1 MSTLVGGTVTLCD
14 DSLVIVSRVE
24 RGTTVAKLARL
35 LPLVRGATPEDGD
48 RAGVLDAAL
57 LAFLDFGIKRTS
69 MVEVARRGGLS
80 LATLYRR
87 FANKSDLIQAVGLR
101 QARQFIDKA
110 DATVQRQIDRDAS
123 AEDQIVELFVA
134 FLDGL
139 RGNRLL
145 DRLLKTEPETVLP
158 YLTVQG
164 APVIELGRDYLAEFI
179 ARLQREGKLPQ
190 YDPLPLAEMIART
203 ALSMALTPQ
212 TVIPL
217 GDDAAVRQFAREH
230 VVPGFRLL

>member
-1 MSTLVGGTVTLCD
+1 M
-14 DSLVIVSRVE
+14 
-24 RGTTVAKLARL
+24 AKLAKL
-35 LPLVRGATPEDGD
+35 LPLVRGAGADD
-48 RAGVLDAAL
+48 SQSQVLDAAL

-87 FANKSDLIQAVGLR
+87 FAGKSDLIQAVGMR
-101 QARQFIDKA
+101 QARQFIDQV
-110 DATVQRQIDRDAS
+110 DAAVQRQIDRDAS

-158 YLTVQG
+158 YLTVHG
-164 APVIELGRDYLAEFI
+164 GPVIELGRDYLAEFVT
-179 ARLQREGKLPQ
+179 RLQSEGKLPQ
-190 YDPLPLAEMIART
+190 YDPQPLAEMIART
-203 ALSMALTPQ
+203 SLSMALTPQ

-217 GDDAAVRQFAREH
+217 DDDAALRRFAREH
-230 VVPGFRLL
+230 VVPGFRIP

>member
-1 MSTLVGGTVTLCD
+1 MSA
-14 DSLVIVSRVE
+14 VSRSDSM
-24 RGTTVAKLARL
+24 RGGGRATGGPKLTGL
-35 LPLVRGATPEDGD
+35 LPLVRGADPED
-48 RAGVLDAAL
+48 RNQAKVLDAAL

-87 FANKSDLIQAVGLR
+87 FAGKSDLIEAVGLR
-101 QARQFIDKA
+101 QARGFIA
-110 DATVQRQIDRDAS
+110 SVDAAVQRQIDSDAS

-134 FLDGL
+134 FVHGL

-145 DRLLKTEPETVLP
+145 DRLLKTEPEIVLP

-179 ARLQREGKLPQ
+179 VRLQREGKLPQ
-190 YDPLPLAEMIART
+190 YDPLPLAEMVARNS
-203 ALSMALTPQ
+203 LSMALTPQ

-217 GDDAAVRQFAREH
+217 DDDAALRRFARDH
-230 VVPGFRLL
+230 VVPGFRIP

>member
-1 MSTLVGGTVTLCD
+1 MT
-14 DSLVIVSRVE
+14 
-24 RGTTVAKLARL
+24 KLAKL
-35 LPLVRGATPEDGD
+35 LPLVREAAPED
-48 RAGVLDAAL
+48 RNQTTVLDAAL

-87 FANKSDLIQAVGLR
+87 FAGKTDLIQAVGLR
-101 QARQFIDKA
+101 QARDFIAQVD
-110 DATVQRQIDRDAS
+110 TVVQRQIDSDAG
-123 AEDQIVELFVA
+123 AEEQIVELFVA

-139 RGNRLL
+139 RSNQLL
-145 DRLLKTEPETVLP
+145 DRLLTTEPEMVLP
-158 YLTVQG
+158 YLTVRG

-179 ARLQREGKLPQ
+179 ERLQREDKLAQ

-217 GDDAAVRQFAREH
+217 QDDAAVRQFARDH
-230 VVPGFRLL
+230 VVPGFRIP

>member
-1 MSTLVGGTVTLCD
+1 MAEL
-14 DSLVIVSRVE
+14 
-24 RGTTVAKLARL
+24 AKL
-35 LPLVRGATPEDGD
+35 LPLVRGAGAED
-48 RAGVLDAAL
+48 RNQSQVLDAAL

-87 FANKSDLIQAVGLR
+87 FAGKSDLIQAVGLR
-101 QARQFIDKA
+101 QARQFIDQV
-110 DATVQRQIDRDAS
+110 DAAVQRQIDRDAS

-145 DRLLKTEPETVLP
+145 DRLLKTEPEVVLP
-158 YLTVQG
+158 YLTVHG

-179 ARLQREGKLPQ
+179 TRLQSEGKLPQ
-190 YDPLPLAEMIART
+190 YDPRPVAEMIART
-203 ALSMALTPQ
+203 SLSMALTPQ

-217 GDDAAVRQFAREH
+217 DDDAALRRFARDH
-230 VVPGFRLL
+230 VIPGFRIP

>member
-1 MSTLVGGTVTLCD
+1 
-14 DSLVIVSRVE
+14 
-24 RGTTVAKLARL
+24 
-35 LPLVRGATPEDGD
+35 
-48 RAGVLDAAL
+48 

-87 FANKSDLIQAVGLR
+87 FAGKSDLIQAVGLR
-101 QARQFIDKA
+101 QAREFIDLV
-110 DATVQRQIDRDAS
+110 DAAVQRQVDSDAG
-123 AEDQIVELFVA
+123 AEEQIVELFVA

-145 DRLLKTEPETVLP
+145 DRLLSTEPEIVLP
-158 YLTVQG
+158 YLTVHG

-179 ARLQREGKLPQ
+179 VRLQSEGKLPQ

-203 ALSMALTPQ
+203 SLSMALTPQ

-217 GDDAAVRQFAREH
+217 DDDAAVRRFARDH
-230 VVPGFRLL
+230 VVPGFRIP

>member
-1 MSTLVGGTVTLCD
+1 M
-14 DSLVIVSRVE
+14 
-24 RGTTVAKLARL
+24 AKLAKL
-35 LPLVRGATPEDGD
+35 LPLVRDAGPEDSNQT
-48 RAGVLDAAL
+48 RVLDAAL
-57 LAFLDFGIKRTS
+57 MAFLDFGIKRTS

-87 FANKSDLIQAVGLR
+87 FAGKSDLIQAVGLR
-101 QARQFIDKA
+101 QARQFIQQV
-110 DATVQRQIDRDAS
+110 DAAVQRQIDRDAG

-145 DRLLKTEPETVLP
+145 DRLLKTEPEIVLP

-179 ARLQREGKLPQ
+179 TRLQREDKLAQ
-190 YDPLPLAEMIART
+190 YDPLPLAETIART

-217 GDDAAVRQFAREH
+217 GDEAALRQFARDH
-230 VVPGFRLL
+230 IVPGFRIR

>member
-1 MSTLVGGTVTLCD
+1 M
-14 DSLVIVSRVE
+14 
-24 RGTTVAKLARL
+24 AKLAKL
-35 LPLVRGATPEDGD
+35 LPLVRGSAPED
-48 RAGVLDAAL
+48 RNQAKVLDAAM

-87 FANKSDLIQAVGLR
+87 YAGKNDLIQAVGLW
-101 QARQFIDKA
+101 QTRQFIHSVDTA
-110 DATVQRQIDRDAS
+110 VQSQVDRDAS
-123 AEDQIVELFVA
+123 AQDQIVTLFIA
-134 FLDGL
+134 FLEGL

-145 DRLLKTEPETVLP
+145 VRLLKTEPEIVLP

-179 ARLQREGKLPQ
+179 TRLQAEGKLPE
-190 YDPLPLAEMIART
+190 YDPLPLAEMVARN
-203 ALSMALTPQ
+203 ALSLALTPQ

-217 GDDAAVRQFAREH
+217 DDPIALRRFAIEH
-230 VVPGFRLL
+230 VVPGFRIH

>member
-1 MSTLVGGTVTLCD
+1 M
-14 DSLVIVSRVE
+14 
-24 RGTTVAKLARL
+24 AKLAKL
-35 LPLVRGATPEDGD
+35 LPLVRGSAPED
-48 RAGVLDAAL
+48 RNQAKVLDAAM

-87 FANKSDLIQAVGLR
+87 YAGKNDLIQAVGLW
-101 QARQFIDKA
+101 QTRQFINSVDTA
-110 DATVQRQIDRDAS
+110 VQSQVDRDAS
-123 AEDQIVELFVA
+123 AQDQIVTLFIA
-134 FLDGL
+134 FIEGL

-145 DRLLKTEPETVLP
+145 VRLLKTEPEIVLP

-179 ARLQREGKLPQ
+179 TRLQAEGKLPD
-190 YDPLPLAEMIART
+190 YDPLPLAEMVARN
-203 ALSMALTPQ
+203 ALSLALTPQ

-217 GDDAAVRQFAREH
+217 DDPVALRRFAVDH
-230 VVPGFRLL
+230 VVPGFRIR